1 MHVTSNRL
9 QITVDGQDGTR
20 AKVNIPPDELIVLGD
35 ENSYFICLS
44 LVSYLSLTV
53 YARVKFEF
61 FCFLLFKYINNTYAI
76 FSMHLSGG
84 WLR

>member
-61 FCFLLFKYINNTYAI
+61 FLLFKYINNTYAI
-76 FSMHLSGG
+76 FSMHLSGR

>member
-53 YARVKFEF
+53 YARVKF
-61 FCFLLFKYINNTYAI
+61 CLLLFKYINNTYAI

>member
-53 YARVKFEF
+53 YARVKF
-61 FCFLLFKYINNTYAI
+61 FLLLTF
-76 FSMHLSGG
+76 
-84 WLR
+84 

>member
-61 FCFLLFKYINNTYAI
+61 CLLLFKYINNTYAI

>member
-61 FCFLLFKYINNTYAI
+61 YFLNI
-76 FSMHLSGG
+76 
-84 WLR
+84 

>member
-53 YARVKFEF
+53 YARVK
-61 FCFLLFKYINNTYAI
+61 LLFKYINNTYAI
-76 FSMHLSGG
+76 FSMHLSGR